1 MVAALLRVQ
10 GFEVVDLG
18 IDVPPTAI
26 IAAVKEYRPAI
37 VGMSALLT
45 VTMPKMGEVIDG
57 LKSANLRDKVKVI
70 VGGSP
75 VTDEYSR
82 KIGADHRGI
91 NAAEGVKKCVE
102 WMTARERRA

>member
-1 MVAALLRVQ
+1 
-10 GFEVVDLG
+10 
-18 IDVPPTAI
+18 
-26 IAAVKEYRPAI
+26 
-37 VGMSALLT
+37 
-45 VTMPKMGEVIDG
+45 